1 MSYLSKAV
9 VGDQCNRERRLGIW
23 STTCLQQVHLSV
35 PGAGQG
41 LEKPDQVPFW
51 CVAGTETHL
60 LLFCL
65 PPQGEDPQV
74 DSMLTYAP
82 ASRAEHPE
90 GHPPQTLSQSQ
101 PQELGLKG
109 DGRVQK
115 RTLIGKLIAYLAMMP
130 ASPTKAGP
138 LTPYEL
144 MRMPWRISRKR
155 LSPTEDAGDLP
166 DPGDGESASPPLW
179 CLWWAPAPPVFPAL
193 VLGWGDA
200 RFLQERHLPGA

>member
-1 MSYLSKAV
+1 MVHRHAYDRCTFQPLVLVSALKILT
-9 VGDQCNRERRLGIW
+9 ERH
-23 STTCLQQVHLSV
+23 S
-35 PGAGQG
+35 
-41 LEKPDQVPFW
+41 
-51 CVAGTETHL
+51 GTETHL
-60 LLFCL
+60 LLSRL
-65 PPQGEDPQV
+65 PPQGEDPQA
-74 DSMLTYAP
+74 DGMLTYAP

-90 GHPPQTLSQSQ
+90 GRPLQTLSQVQ

-155 LSPTEDAGDLP
+155 LSPTEDASDLP
-166 DPGDGESASPPLW
+166 GPGDGKPASLPPGVSVVDSDST
-179 CLWWAPAPPVFPAL
+179 CFSST
-193 VLGWGDA
+193 G
-200 RFLQERHLPGA
+200 PGAGRTPGTCENRQEGGHVSARWTQQLGLGGVAPQ